1 MAGFCCIVLV
11 SATFVGPPAGRKVA
25 ALNRDSA
32 AMDRTFRGFA
42 RPNPELPN
50 DSLAMELAIYAG
62 GSFVYSV
69 RRAQGSDFGMEVR

>member
-1 MAGFCCIVLV
+1 
-11 SATFVGPPAGRKVA
+11 
-25 ALNRDSA
+25 
-32 AMDRTFRGFA
+32 MDRTFRGFA

-69 RRAQGSDFGMEVR
+69 RRSQGSDFGMEVR

>member
-1 MAGFCCIVLV
+1 VF
-11 SATFVGPPAGRKVA
+11 SANLF
-25 ALNRDSA
+25 SA
-32 AMDRTFRGFA
+32 SWPQGSRTATMDRTFRGFA

-69 RRAQGSDFGMEVR
+69 RRSQGSDFGMEVR

>member
-1 MAGFCCIVLV
+1 
-11 SATFVGPPAGRKVA
+11 
-25 ALNRDSA
+25 
-32 AMDRTFRGFA
+32 MDRTFRGFA
-42 RPNPELPN
+42 RPNLELPN